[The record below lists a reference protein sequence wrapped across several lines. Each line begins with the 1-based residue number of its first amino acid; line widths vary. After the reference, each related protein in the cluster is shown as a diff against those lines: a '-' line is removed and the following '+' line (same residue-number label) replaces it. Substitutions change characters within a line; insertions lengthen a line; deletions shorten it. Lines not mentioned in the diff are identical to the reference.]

1 MASDKGRTTAQIRE
15 EIRVER
21 EGLDKARATLGA
33 DVKRSGQIAG
43 SVLAALGSVRLLFK
57 LRSRRR

>member
-1 MASDKGRTTAQIRE
+1 MPSDRTVEQIRE

-21 EGLDKARATLGA
+21 AGLDKARATLGA

-43 SVLAALGSVRLLFK
+43 SVLATLGSLGLLLK
-57 LRSRRR
+57 LRGRRR